1 MKASLPKLLLSDCL
15 NCFCYRRKNKMR
27 DWKKVLKDFFDN
39 RQEELLL
46 KKGLDEIKKKDAV
59 KKDEVKQ
66 EQKRKNQL

>member
-1 MKASLPKLLLSDCL
+1 
-15 NCFCYRRKNKMR
+15 MR

-66 EQKRKNQL
+66 EQKRKNQLWKHYI